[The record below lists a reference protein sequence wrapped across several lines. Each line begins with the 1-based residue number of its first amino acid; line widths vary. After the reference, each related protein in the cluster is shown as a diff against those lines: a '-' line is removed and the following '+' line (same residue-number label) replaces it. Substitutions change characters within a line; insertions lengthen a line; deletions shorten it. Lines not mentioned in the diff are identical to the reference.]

1 MSILKVARLGHP
13 ILRAKARKVDRREI
27 RAPQMQGLVDEMIA
41 TMHEY
46 RGIGLAAPQI
56 HRDLRL
62 FVVAMLQDGADA
74 NAGSVIALFNPEL
87 TVVGS
92 EVAEDWEG
100 CLSIPGIQGLV
111 PRARSI
117 GVAAMD
123 REGNRIEFQAR
134 DLHARV
140 IQHEYDHI
148 DGVLF
153 LDRMRDRT
161 SLAYTDQ
168 ASEPPRAF

>member
-27 RAPQMQGLVDEMIA
+27 RTPQIQGLVDDMIA

-46 RGIGLAAPQI
+46 RGIGLAAPQV
-56 HRDLRL
+56 HCGLRM
-62 FVVAMLQDGADA
+62 FVVAMLQDGIDADA
-74 NAGSVIALFNPEL
+74 GGAIALFNPEL

-92 EVAEDWEG
+92 EVADDWEG

-123 REGNRIEFQAR
+123 REGKRIEFQGA
-134 DLHARV
+134 
-140 IQHEYDHI
+140 
-148 DGVLF
+148 
-153 LDRMRDRT
+153 
-161 SLAYTDQ
+161 
-168 ASEPPRAF
+168 